1 MGTYSATRRRRAQ
14 MVMGPLAVLLLSIEL
29 GCGAD
34 AQQPVT
40 KNGPERSCDVVI
52 TIVYDN
58 HPLDKR
64 LKTAW
69 GFACVIEGLSETILF
84 DTGGEG
90 KLLLANMAKL
100 GFQPEQID
108 SIVLSHIHGDHTGG
122 LGALLEANS
131 KVKVFVP
138 KAFPADFK
146 QAVRQRGADF
156 VETEGP
162 CNICDGA
169 WTTGVLKRGTE
180 EQGLYLKTP
189 RGLVVITGCAH
200 PGIVPMAKAA
210 SGHGRMP
217 VYAVL
222 GGFHMAG
229 ASASKVDAVIQDLRE
244 IGVQQVAPCHC
255 SGDKTRRLMKEA
267 FGEGYLPSG
276 VGARLVFPGQHQSED
291 R

>member
-1 MGTYSATRRRRAQ
+1 MGL
-14 MVMGPLAVLLLSIEL
+14 LAALFFTIEL

-34 AQQPVT
+34 AQPPVT
-40 KNGPERSCDVVI
+40 KNGPERSRDVVI

-58 HPLDKR
+58 NPLDKR

-69 GFACVIEGLSETILF
+69 GFACVIEGLRETILF

-90 KLLLANMAKL
+90 KLLLANMATA
-100 GFQPEQID
+100 GFKPEQMD
-108 SIVLSHIHGDHTGG
+108 SIVLSHIHADHTGG
-122 LGALLEANS
+122 LGAFLETNS
-131 KVKVFVP
+131 KVKVFAP

-146 QAVRQRGADF
+146 QAVRQPGAKL

-162 CNICDGA
+162 SKVCDRA
-169 WTTGVLKRGTE
+169 WTTGVLKQGIE
-180 EQGLYLKTP
+180 EQGLYLETP
-189 RGLVVITGCAH
+189 EGLVVITGCAH
-200 PGIVPMAKAA
+200 PGIVHLAEAA
-210 SGHGRMP
+210 RRHGKMP

-229 ASASKVDAVIQDLRE
+229 ASANKVNALIRNLRE

-255 SGDKTRRLMKEA
+255 SGDNTRRLMKEA
-267 FGEGYLPSG
+267 FGEEYLPSG
-276 VGARLVFPGQHQSED
+276 VGARLVFPGQQRSED